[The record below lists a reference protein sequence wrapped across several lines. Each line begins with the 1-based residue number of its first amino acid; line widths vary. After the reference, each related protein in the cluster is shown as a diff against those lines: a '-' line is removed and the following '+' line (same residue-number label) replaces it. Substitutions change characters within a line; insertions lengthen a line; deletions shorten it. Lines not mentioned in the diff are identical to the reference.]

1 MTDTNQN
8 PPQEKPKKNKTT
20 GPIRW
25 NAIVPVSIFG
35 LLVGLYFH
43 FFFDYNV
50 RNTLEWIG
58 TKVVGAEVNVG
69 DFKTNFLQASLQ
81 IKDIEITDVENPSHN
96 SLNIGEIRFA
106 MLWDALLRLK
116 FVINEAVVEQIEFGK
131 KRLRIG
137 KVLPPPPPEPEKTG
151 PSALEKEAD
160 KLKKTALAQAETQF
174 NDNVLGDIAS
184 LLGGTKGDVK
194 LDQFQDSLISKKMLE
209 TLGADLNKRQNSWNE
224 RMKSLPQGKE
234 FQGLLDRLGKVKTSN
249 FKSPQELADS
259 LKEVDAILKDGEAK
273 YKKLQLAKSDLDS
286 DLKLTQDSYQQ
297 LEAQIKAD
305 IKAVEK
311 HFKIPQ
317 IDAKS
322 LTLSLFKKYLDPY
335 MAKVNHYQNLAHKYL
350 PPNLLKK
357 NTPGSEPDVSIR
369 PHPREKGVTYEF
381 GRINSYPLFWV
392 KKIAVSSQAGTSPQ
406 AGNIKGEILDLTS
419 HQVLVG
425 KPTLAN
431 LAGDFPG
438 SGISGFQT
446 KLSVD
451 TRGDASNLGFM
462 LKVGSYPVT
471 GRPLVQSNDVAI
483 DLVKAQGSLDI
494 AGTLLGLNN
503 LTLKLANKYTNASYD
518 IKSKES
524 TIQEILR
531 GVFSGLP
538 SIEIDAKAKGILPN
552 VSFDIESNVGK
563 ELQKGFERQIQAKID
578 ETRKKI
584 QALIDDQIS
593 TQKTKIDAQINQFK
607 NQFEKEIKKLQEQ
620 AENQKKLAE
629 GKADQAKKDSE
640 NQARKKLESE
650 GQKAIDG
657 LKKKFGF

>member
-8 PPQEKPKKNKTT
+8 PPQETPKKIKPP

-25 NAIVPVSIFG
+25 NAIIPFSFFG

-43 FFFDYNV
+43 FIFDSNV
-50 RNTLEWIG
+50 RSALEWAG
-58 TKVVGAEVNVG
+58 TKVVGAEVNIG
-69 DFKTNFLQASLQ
+69 TFKTSLLHANLQ
-81 IKDIEITDVENPSHN
+81 IKDVEVTDADNPSHN

-160 KLKKTALAQAETQF
+160 KLKKTALSQVETQF
-174 NDNVLGDIAS
+174 NDNVLGDVAS

-194 LDQFQDSLISKKMLE
+194 LDQLQDSLVSKKMLE
-209 TLGADLNKRQNSWNE
+209 TLGAELNKRQNSWNE

-234 FQGLLDRLGKVKTSN
+234 FQVLMDRLGKVKTSN

-259 LKEVDAILKDGEAK
+259 LKEVDTILKDGEAK

-305 IKAVEK
+305 IKSVEK

-317 IDAKS
+317 LDAKS
-322 LTLSLFKKYLDPY
+322 LTLSMFKKYLDPY
-335 MAKVNHYQNLAHKYL
+335 MAKVNHYQKLAQKYL

-357 NTPGSEPDVSIR
+357 KTPNSPPDVSLR
-369 PHPREKGVTYEF
+369 PHPREKGTTYEF

-392 KKIAVSSQAGTSPQ
+392 KKIAISSQAGSSPE
-406 AGNIKGEILDLTS
+406 AGNIKGEVLDLTS

-446 KLSVD
+446 KVSVD
-451 TRGDASNLGFM
+451 TRGDVSNIGIM
-462 LKVGSYPVT
+462 LKVASYPVI

-494 AGTLLGLNN
+494 TGTLVGLTN
-503 LTLKLANKYTNASYD
+503 LTLKIANKYTNASYD
-518 IKSKES
+518 IKAKES
-524 TIQEILR
+524 TIQEILK
-531 GVFSGLP
+531 GVFNGLP
-538 SIEIDAKAKGILPN
+538 SIEIDAQAKGILPN
-552 VSFDIESNVGK
+552 VSFDIESDVGK
-563 ELQKGFERQIQAKID
+563 ELQRGFEKQIQAKID
-578 ETRKKI
+578 EARRKI

-593 TQKTKIDAQINQFK
+593 AQKTKIDAQINQFK
-607 NQFEKEIKKLQEQ
+607 NQFDKEIKKLQEQ
-620 AENQKKLAE
+620 AENQKKIAE

-640 NQARKKLESE
+640 NQARKKLENE